1 MAVRRQPDPKGA
13 CGSGLGQ
20 VRVLFVCARNRLRSR
35 TAEAIFS
42 GMNGLEVSSAGTAP
56 DAECPV
62 STDLLEWADLIFVME
77 TKQRAQIAKRFAE
90 AVREKTVVV
99 LGIPD
104 RFRYMQAE
112 LISELRAKV
121 MPWLAAVVKG

>member
-1 MAVRRQPDPKGA
+1 M
-13 CGSGLGQ
+13 
-20 VRVLFVCARNRLRSR
+20 LFVCARNRLRSR

-42 GMNGLEVSSAGTAP
+42 GLDGLEVSSAGTAP

-62 STDLLEWADLIFVME
+62 SADLLEWAELIFVME
-77 TKQRAQIAKRFAE
+77 AKQRAFLTKWFAE
-90 AVREKTVVV
+90 AVREKKIVD

-112 LISELRAKV
+112 LIAELRAKV
-121 MPWLAAVVKG
+121 LPVLAKG